1 MGKHFALTLQLPKYS
16 VDRKNRGTTT
26 LALNANWG
34 IIILAVA
41 VIMIVAYLI
50 EVNSFSTKGY
60 AISTL
65 QKKVEQLKADQRQL
79 EVQAAQLQS
88 LQRIQSDPAV
98 QNMVPV
104 SKISYV
110 QNQSLSQR

>member
-1 MGKHFALTLQLPKYS
+1 MGKHFALTLQLPKYRAE
-16 VDRKNRGTTT
+16 RKNSHVNS
-26 LALNANWG
+26 LALNANYG
-34 IIILAVA
+34 IIVLAVA
-41 VIMIVAYLI
+41 ALMIVGYLI

-60 AISTL
+60 EISTL
-65 QKKVEQLKADQRQL
+65 QKKVEQLKEDQRQL

-88 LQRIQSDPAV
+88 LQRIQDDPAV

-110 QNQSLSQR
+110 QNQSLTQR

>member
-16 VDRKNRGTTT
+16 LERRSR
-26 LALNANWG
+26 NANSFANTGNWG
-34 IIILAVA
+34 IIVLA
-41 VIMIVAYLI
+41 ISCLMIVGYLV

-60 AISTL
+60 EISGL
-65 QKKVEQLKADQRQL
+65 QRKVDQLKEDQRQL

-88 LQRIQSDPAV
+88 LQRIQNDPAV

-104 SKISYV
+104 SKVSYV
-110 QNQSLSQR
+110 QNQSLTKR